1 MLILW
6 KLHQLFFEL
15 HDITILNSDIASSQ
29 HFVDRMFNFK
39 ICVRTIFH
47 LSRTADLGRLLK
59 NWRCRI
65 ERDWRK
71 SEPKGLFSNNL
82 ETIAITSCWHSFLNS
97 VTLAF
102 ETRSAAPNFLRV
114 VSTPNPKSI
123 LSTLIKF
130 SFFFF
135 KINFDES
142 FDGLKFFDNFRFNNY
157 FQQIFIIG
165 LSAWYIFRYGS
176 TLLVI

>member
-1 MLILW
+1 MCKNNFPSVKNCW
-6 KLHQLFFEL
+6 SRATAKKLTMQ
-15 HDITILNSDIASSQ
+15 N
-29 HFVDRMFNFK
+29 R
-39 ICVRTIFH
+39 
-47 LSRTADLGRLLK
+47 
-59 NWRCRI
+59 
-65 ERDWRK
+65 
-71 SEPKGLFSNNL
+71 KGLEKIRTQRAFFKQFGNHSNNKL
-82 ETIAITSCWHSFLNS
+82 LTFLFEFG
-97 VTLAF
+97 TLAF